1 MIRNLLILIGGLLI
15 GAIATA
21 YFLGA
26 PKGQALPGV
35 PVRPPD
41 PTVET
46 TGTVAVTVDEKFFDS
61 LLGTIFRQLGPP
73 QLKLSQL
80 QNDYQEPTPLRPVA
94 FQSSTCSDVLVLNPE
109 GGNVKTGVRFTGGKI
124 TAPLAFTG
132 SYSVLT
138 RCVQFKGTAKA
149 TVDLSFDQA
158 KQTVFGQL
166 NVEDVTLD
174 DVPPIISSLVTAFV
188 RKTISEKL
196 NPFEVLQVSQL
207 TLSLNVQASGGTV
220 KARVKDVHAEV
231 QEAAL
236 KLYLTYDFSAEK
248 K

>member
-1 MIRNLLILIGGLLI
+1 MIRNLLILIAGLLI

-26 PKGQALPGV
+26 ARGTALPGV

-41 PTVET
+41 PNMQT

-61 LLGTIFRQLGPP
+61 LLGTIFSQLGPP
-73 QLKLSQL
+73 QLKLSQR
-80 QNDYQEPTPLRPVA
+80 QNEGQEQTPLRPVA
-94 FQSSTCSDVLVLNPE
+94 FQSQACSDVLVLNPE
-109 GGNVKTGVRFTGGKI
+109 GDNVKTGVRFTGARI
-124 TAPLAFTG
+124 AAPLAFNG
-132 SYSVLT
+132 SYSVLAQ
-138 RCVQFKGTAKA
+138 CVRFKGTGKA

-174 DVPPIISSLVTAFV
+174 DVPPIVSSLVTAFV
-188 RKTISEKL
+188 RKTIAEKL

-207 TLSLNVQASGGTV
+207 ALSLNIQASGGTL

-231 QEAAL
+231 QEAVL
-236 KLYLTYDFSAEK
+236 KLYLTYDFSGEK

>member
-1 MIRNLLILIGGLLI
+1 MIRNLLILIAGLLI
-15 GAIATA
+15 GVVATA

-26 PKGQALPGV
+26 ARGKALPGV
-35 PVRPPD
+35 PVKPPD
-41 PTVET
+41 PNVQTS
-46 TGTVAVTVDEKFFDS
+46 GTVAVTVDEKFFDS
-61 LLGTIFRQLGPP
+61 LLGTIFSQLGPP
-73 QLKLSQL
+73 QLKLSRI
-80 QNDYQEPTPLRPVA
+80 QNEGQEQTPLQTVA
-94 FQSSTCSDVLVLNPE
+94 FQSSACSDVLVLNPE
-109 GGNVKTGVRFTGGKI
+109 GDNVKTGVRFTGGKI
-124 TAPLAFTG
+124 TAPLAFNG
-132 SYSVLT
+132 SYSVLAQ
-138 RCVQFKGTAKA
+138 CVHFKGTGKA

-166 NVEDVTLD
+166 NVEDVILD
-174 DVPPIISSLVTAFV
+174 DVPPIVSSFVTAFV
-188 RKTISEKL
+188 RKTIAEKL

-207 TLSLNVQASGGTV
+207 ALSLNVQASGGTL

>member
-1 MIRNLLILIGGLLI
+1 MTRNLLLVIGGLLL

-35 PVRPPD
+35 PLRPPD
-41 PTVET
+41 ASGDTS
-46 TGTVAVTVDEKFFDS
+46 GTVAVTVDEKFFDS
-61 LLGTIFRQLGPP
+61 LLNTIFRQLGPP
-73 QLKLSQL
+73 QLKLSQNQNQNQDQLPL
-80 QNDYQEPTPLRPVA
+80 QPAA
-94 FQSSTCSDVLVLNPE
+94 FQSSCSDVLVLNPE
-109 GGNVKTGVRFTGGKI
+109 GSNVKTGVRFTGGKI

-138 RCVQFKGTAKA
+138 KCVQFKGTAKA
-149 TVDLSFDQA
+149 TVDLSFDQSR
-158 KQTVFGQL
+158 QTVFGQL

-174 DVPPIISSLVTAFV
+174 DVPPLISALVTAFV

-207 TLSLNVQASGGTV
+207 NLSLNVQASGGSV
-220 KARVKDVHAEV
+220 KARVKDVRAEV

-236 KLYLTYDFSAEK
+236 KLYLTYDFSAE
-248 K
+248 